1 MNKNAKILLILGCQR
16 SGTTLLASMLG
27 RHPEI
32 NMLFES
38 FSTDVFRL
46 IGKKYSG
53 NKLLSWRQI
62 RMTKR
67 ASKVGHLINRFA
79 NWDFLRKNK
88 FHKRRI
94 YPISVLSV
102 KDYLDN
108 NAILITIARNEKDV
122 INSIV
127 SRTLMNAKQAKAEYD
142 LSMNMIN
149 ELKPSS
155 LHVEFNELV
164 LHPKETMKKLSDKL
178 KLEYHPTMLEGP
190 KYNFVYPNQ
199 EIIKEKASHVDKTN

>member
-1 MNKNAKILLILGCQR
+1 
-16 SGTTLLASMLG
+16 MLG

-53 NKLLSWRQI
+53 NKLMSWRQI

-67 ASKVGHLINRFA
+67 ASKFGHLINRFA

-88 FHKRRI
+88 FQIRRI
-94 YPISVLSV
+94 YPISMLSV
-102 KDYLDN
+102 NDYLDN
-108 NAILITIARNEKDV
+108 NAIIITIARNENDV
-122 INSIV
+122 INSII
-127 SRTLMNAKQAKAEYD
+127 SRTPMNARQAKAEYD
-142 LSMNMIN
+142 LSMKIIN

-155 LHVEFNELV
+155 LHVEFNDLV
-164 LHPKETMKKLSDKL
+164 LYPEETMKKLSDKL
-178 KLEYHPTMLEGP
+178 KLDYHPTMLEGP
-190 KYNFVYPNQ
+190 KYNFLYPNQ
-199 EIIKEKASHVDKTN
+199 EFIKEKASHVDKTN